1 MSNTIQL
8 KRSSVPGKIPD
19 AGNVNIGEPLVN
31 LADQIIYTKD
41 GSGVVKV
48 IGAGVTSNIAEGT
61 NLYFTNARVS
71 TAISDQTL
79 INATFSADVTAANL
93 TSAGNVK
100 ATVYNDGSN
109 RRLLIKDANG
119 IIVWGE

>member
-1 MSNTIQL
+1 MANTIQL

-31 LADQIIYTKD
+31 LADLIIYTKD
-41 GSGVVKV
+41 TFGNVKV
-48 IGAGVTSNIAEGT
+48 IGAGVTSNITEGT

-79 INATFSADVTAANL
+79 INATFSADVTVANL
-93 TSAGNVK
+93 TSEGNVK
-100 ATVYNDGSN
+100 AHYYYDGYDRSLFI
-109 RRLLIKDANG
+109 RDANG
-119 IIVWGE
+119 VIVWGD